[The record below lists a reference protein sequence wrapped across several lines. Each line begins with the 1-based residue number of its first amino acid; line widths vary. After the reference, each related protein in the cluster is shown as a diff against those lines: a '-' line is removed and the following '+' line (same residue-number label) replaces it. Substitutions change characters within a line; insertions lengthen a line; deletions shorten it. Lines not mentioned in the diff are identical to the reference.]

1 MFRSV
6 FESRKI
12 NLVAAGCA
20 DLFFKKE
27 DPYGGCRV
35 YQGIVTCMEDWVEKC
50 SHRRW
55 LQERREEFGDEIQE
69 IRNRM
74 GSACGGPY

>member
-1 MFRSV
+1 M
-6 FESRKI
+6 
-12 NLVAAGCA
+12 
-20 DLFFKKE
+20 
-27 DPYGGCRV
+27 

-55 LQERREEFGDEIQE
+55 LQERREEFVDAIQE